1 MARLGIGQRV
11 TQWRAI
17 AGLSQEELGVRAGG
31 YTKQY
36 ISAIETGRRAVNT
49 RRLLADLAAGL
60 GVEIHHLTGQP
71 YDPTNDQ
78 DYLTYTVVPKVR
90 AALDEPDE
98 QVETRTGQ
106 QLEQAANQVMT
117 ARMSCDMAAIGQ
129 HLPDLLTETRQLWY
143 GTGDRGAG
151 MNLVKALVTGAL
163 ALKAAGFIDLA
174 IRMSEQGSQVAD
186 GLGDP
191 IAIAA
196 TRFVAA
202 QCALAAG
209 NRKRSARLATLGA
222 DDMDR
227 YARTS
232 RLAPNLRN
240 DAHAWMGLLHLHA
253 ALSDAGLDTGDAPG
267 HYAAATAISR
277 HVTGDPWYMEFGE
290 SALANAETWGVGI
303 ALESGQPERAP
314 TLARRIDLSQLRTPQ
329 RRSRVHLDWGRGLF
343 LLDDYPGATRQLL
356 LADEA
361 APGDLRNRAS
371 AVEAVIH
378 MIRHMRAGSEDL
390 LALAVKVGVNADAV
404 LAGD

>member
-1 MARLGIGQRV
+1 MARQGIGQRV

-17 AGLSQEELGVRAGG
+17 AGLTQEQLGARSG

-36 ISAIETGRRAVNT
+36 ISAIETGRRKVN
-49 RRLLADLAAGL
+49 RNLVIDLAAGL

-71 YDPTNDQ
+71 YAATSEQ
-78 DYLTYTVVPKVR
+78 DYLTYTIVPKVR
-90 AALDEPDE
+90 VALDEPDE

-106 QLEQAANQVMT
+106 QLEQAAARVMM
-117 ARMSCDMAAIGQ
+117 ARMSCDMAALGQ
-129 HLPDLLTETRQLWY
+129 HLPALLTETRQLWY
-143 GTGDRGAG
+143 TTGDRGAG

-163 ALKAAGFIDLA
+163 AFKAAGFIDLA

-196 TRFVAA
+196 GRFTTA
-202 QCALAAG
+202 QCALATG
-209 NRKRSARLATLGA
+209 NRKRSARLAALGA

-240 DAHAWMGLLHLHA
+240 DAYAWMGLLHLHA
-253 ALSDAGLDTGDAPG
+253 ALSDAGLDSGDAPG

-277 HVTGDPWYMEFGE
+277 RVTGDPWYMEYG
-290 SALANAETWGVGI
+290 LANVQTWGVGI
-303 ALESGQPERAP
+303 ALENGQPERAP
-314 TLARRIDLSQLRTPQ
+314 TLARQVDLDQLRTPQ

-361 APGDLRNRAS
+361 APGDLRNRPT

-378 MIRHMRAGSEDL
+378 MIRHTRVGSEDL
-390 LALAVKVGVNADAV
+390 LALAVKVGVDADAV
-404 LAGD
+404 LAEPIA